1 MKLSDKVAI
10 LRAGFITLITLFIL
24 NIAAVNPVYAV
35 QKKAADTTV
44 SAADVTFTDIPTAAD
59 SIAIRKKHLD
69 SVKKAEAAKKAVA
82 KTSASK
88 SKGEKPK
95 TLWQIFIEGL
105 IGGFTAVI
113 LPCIY
118 PLLPLTVSF
127 FTKKSGNKSKAV
139 MQSLIYG
146 VSIIVIYVTLGL
158 LISIIFGSDALN
170 ELATNGIF
178 NIFFF
183 LLLVVFGASFL
194 GAFEI
199 TLPSSLANKLDE
211 NSDKGGLA
219 GIFFMAATLV
229 VVSFSCTGPIIGTLL
244 VDAASKGDRL
254 GPAMGMFGFSLAL
267 ALPFTV
273 FALFPSALK
282 TLPKSGGWLN
292 SVKVVLGFLELAFA
306 LKFLSNVDLAYHWH
320 WLDREVFLSLWI
332 AIGLLVGL
340 YLIGKIKFSHDSDVK
355 YLTIPRTF
363 LAIVVFA
370 FVVYMIP
377 GLWGAP
383 LKSISAFLP
392 PEGTQDFN
400 LSAVPDAGSAVAGS
414 NAATV
419 ALPANIGKPKYAENY
434 TSIKTRGLDAWY
446 DYDQALQVSKALHKP
461 ILIDFT
467 GFNCVNCRKMEA
479 DVWSDKEVFR
489 RIKNDFV
496 LLQLV
501 VDDKADLPVA
511 EQFTSDYSGKKI
523 TTLGGKWSDLEAKR
537 FNANSQPLYV
547 MLDSDGNLLKDA
559 AGNEIAPLPA
569 EYHIPLYIKFLDSG
583 LSAYKK

>member
-1 MKLSDKVAI
+1 MKLLNKGAS
-10 LRAGFITLITLFIL
+10 LRAGLIALITLIIL
-24 NIAAVNPVYAV
+24 NIAGANPVYAV
-35 QKKAADTTV
+35 QKKAADTSV
-44 SAADVTFTDIPTAAD
+44 SAADVTFTEIPTAAD
-59 SIAIRKKHLD
+59 SLAIRKKQAD
-69 SVKKAEAAKKAVA
+69 SVKKAEAAKASKTT
-82 KTSASK
+82 TSASK
-88 SKGEKPK
+88 TAEKPK
-95 TLWQIFIEGL
+95 SLWQIFIEGL
-105 IGGFTAVI
+105 LGGFTAVI

-127 FTKKSGNKSKAV
+127 FTKKSGSRSKAV

-146 VSIIVIYVTLGL
+146 ISIIVIYVTLGL

-183 LLLVVFGASFL
+183 LLLIVFGISFL

-199 TLPSSLANKLDE
+199 VLPSKLANKLDE

-267 ALPFTV
+267 ALPFTI

-306 LKFLSNVDLAYHWH
+306 LKFLSNVDLAYHWN
-320 WLDREVFLSLWI
+320 WFDREIFLSLWI
-332 AIGLLVGL
+332 AIGLMIGL

-363 LAIVVFA
+363 LAIIVFA
-370 FVVYMIP
+370 FVIYMIP

-392 PEGTQDFN
+392 PEATQDFN
-400 LSAVPDAGSAVAGS
+400 LSSIPDGSGSASATPS
-414 NAATV
+414 AAI
-419 ALPANIGKPKYAENY
+419 PASIGERKYAENY
-434 TSIKTRGLDAWY
+434 TRIKTKGLDAWY

-479 DVWSDKEVFR
+479 NVWSDPQVFS

-501 VDDKADLPVA
+501 VDDKAELPAA
-511 EQFTSDYSGKKI
+511 EQFVSDYSGKKI
-523 TTLGGKWSDLEAKR
+523 TTLGGKWSNLEAKR
-537 FNANSQPLYV
+537 FNSNSQPLYV
-547 MLDSDGNLLKDA
+547 MLDSEGNLLKDA
-559 AGNEIAPLPA
+559 SGAEIPTSPA
-569 EYHIPLYIKFLDSG
+569 NYDISSYLKFLDSG
-583 LSAYKK
+583 ITAYKK

>member
-1 MKLSDKVAI
+1 MKLFNKGAY
-10 LRAGFITLITLFIL
+10 LRAGLITLITLIVL
-24 NIAAVNPVYAV
+24 NIAGTNPVYAI

-44 SAADVTFTDIPTAAD
+44 STADVTFTDIPTAAD
-59 SIAIRKKHLD
+59 SIAIRKKQAD
-69 SVKKAEAAKKAVA
+69 SVKKAEAAKVT
-82 KTSASK
+82 KTSASA
-88 SKGEKPK
+88 SKTAEKPK
-95 TLWQIFIEGL
+95 SLWQIFIEGL
-105 IGGFTAVI
+105 LGGFTAVI

-127 FTKKSGNKSKAV
+127 FTKKSGSKSKAV

-183 LLLVVFGASFL
+183 LLLIVFGISFL

-199 TLPSSLANKLDE
+199 VLPSKLANKLDE

-267 ALPFTV
+267 ALPFTI

-306 LKFLSNVDLAYHWH
+306 LKFLSNVDLAYHWN
-320 WLDREVFLSLWI
+320 WFDREIFLSLWI
-332 AIGLLVGL
+332 AIGLMIGL

-363 LAIVVFA
+363 LAIIVFA
-370 FVVYMIP
+370 FVIYMIP

-392 PEGTQDFN
+392 PEATQDFN
-400 LSAVPDAGSAVAGS
+400 LSNIPDGSGSA
-414 NAATV
+414 AASSS
-419 ALPANIGKPKYAENY
+419 AAIPASIGERKYAANY
-434 TSIKTRGLDAWY
+434 TRIKTKGLDAWY

-479 DVWSDKEVFR
+479 NVWSDPQVFS

-501 VDDKADLPVA
+501 VDDKAELPVN
-511 EQFTSDYSGKKI
+511 EQFVSDYSGKKI
-523 TTLGGKWSDLEAKR
+523 TTLGGKWSNLEAQR
-537 FNANSQPLYV
+537 FNSNSQPLYV
-547 MLDSDGNLLKDA
+547 MLDGDGNLLKDA
-559 AGNEIAPLPA
+559 SGAEIPTSPA
-569 EYHIPLYIKFLDSG
+569 NYDIASYLKFLDSG
-583 LSAYKK
+583 LAAYKK

>member
-1 MKLSDKVAI
+1 MKLLNKGAH
-10 LRAGFITLITLFIL
+10 LRAGLITLITLIIL
-24 NIAAVNPVYAV
+24 NIAGANPVYAV
-35 QKKAADTTV
+35 QKKAADTSV

-59 SIAIRKKHLD
+59 SVAIRKKQAD
-69 SVKKAEAAKKAVA
+69 SVKKAEAVK
-82 KTSASK
+82 ASK
-88 SKGEKPK
+88 TPAAASKTAEKPK
-95 TLWQIFIEGL
+95 SLWQIFIEGL
-105 IGGFTAVI
+105 LGGFTAVI

-127 FTKKSGNKSKAV
+127 FTKKSGSKSKAV

-183 LLLVVFGASFL
+183 LLLIVFGISFL

-199 TLPSSLANKLDE
+199 VLPSKLANKLDE

-267 ALPFTV
+267 ALPFTI

-306 LKFLSNVDLAYHWH
+306 LKFLSNVDLAYHWN
-320 WLDREVFLSLWI
+320 WFDREIFLSLWI
-332 AIGLLVGL
+332 AIGLMIGL

-370 FVVYMIP
+370 FVIYMIP

-392 PEGTQDFN
+392 PEATQDFN
-400 LSAVPDAGSAVAGS
+400 LSNIPDGSGSAAS
-414 NAATV
+414 PSAAI
-419 ALPANIGKPKYAENY
+419 PANIGERKYAANY
-434 TSIKTRGLDAWY
+434 TRIKTKGLDAWY

-479 DVWSDKEVFR
+479 NVWSDPQVFS

-501 VDDKADLPVA
+501 VDDKAELPAA
-511 EQFTSDYSGKKI
+511 EQFVSDYSDKKI
-523 TTLGGKWSDLEAKR
+523 TTLGGKWSNLEAQR
-537 FNANSQPLYV
+537 FNSNSQPLYV

-559 AGNEIAPLPA
+559 SGAEIPTSPA
-569 EYHIPLYIKFLDSG
+569 NYDIASYLKFLDSG
-583 LSAYKK
+583 IAAYKK

>member
-1 MKLSDKVAI
+1 MKLLNRFPC
-10 LRAGFITLITLFIL
+10 LRTVLVLITALLIFCTT
-24 NIAAVNPVYAV
+24 NVKTASAA
-35 QKKAADTTV
+35 QKSDTV
-44 SAADVTFTDIPTAAD
+44 STTDVQFTDIPTAAD
-59 SIAIRKKHLD
+59 SIAIRKK
-69 SVKKAEAAKKAVA
+69 AAD
-82 KTSASK
+82 SASK
-88 SKGEKPK
+88 ATVAKPTATPSAPTSEKPK
-95 TLWQIFIEGL
+95 TLWQIFIFGL
-105 IGGFTAVI
+105 LGGFTAVI

-127 FTKKSGNKSKAV
+127 FTKKSGSRRKAIG
-139 MQSLIYG
+139 QSLIYG
-146 VSIIVIYVTLGL
+146 ASIIVIYVTLGL

-170 ELATNGIF
+170 QLATNGIF

-183 LLLVVFGASFL
+183 LLLIVFGVSFL

-211 NSDKGGLA
+211 NADKGGLA
-219 GIFFMAATLV
+219 GIFFMASTLV

-254 GPAMGMFGFSLAL
+254 GPAIGMFGFSLAL
-267 ALPFTV
+267 ALPFTI

-282 TLPKSGGWLN
+282 SLPKSGGWLN

-306 LKFLSNVDLAYHWH
+306 LKFLSNVDLAYHWN
-320 WLDREVFLSLWI
+320 WFDREIFLSLWI
-332 AIGLLVGL
+332 AIGLLIGL
-340 YLIGKIKFSHDSDVK
+340 YLIGKIKFSHDSDLP

-363 LAIVVFA
+363 LAIITFA
-370 FVVYMIP
+370 FVIYMIP

-392 PEGTQDFN
+392 PEATQDFN
-400 LSAVPDAGSAVAGS
+400 LSAVPDGGGSS
-414 NAATV
+414 SFTPAAIIPST
-419 ALPANIGKPKYAENY
+419 IGEKKYAANY
-434 TSIKTRGLDAWY
+434 TRIKTRGLDSWY

-479 DVWSDKEVFR
+479 NVWSDPQVFSKL
-489 RIKNDFV
+489 KNDFI

-501 VDDKADLPVA
+501 VDDKASLPVN
-511 EQFTSDYSGKKI
+511 EQFVSDYSGKKI

-537 FNANSQPLYV
+537 FNSNSQPLYV
-547 MLDSDGNLLKDA
+547 MLDSDGNLLKDTSGKEIPTSPANYDINSYLQYLESGIA
-559 AGNEIAPLPA
+559 A
-569 EYHIPLYIKFLDSG
+569 F
-583 LSAYKK
+583 KK

>member
-1 MKLSDKVAI
+1 MKLLNKGAS
-10 LRAGFITLITLFIL
+10 LRAGLIALITLIIL
-24 NIAAVNPVYAV
+24 NIAGVNPAYAV
-35 QKKAADTTV
+35 QKKAADTSV
-44 SAADVTFTDIPTAAD
+44 STAGVTFTEIPTAAD
-59 SIAIRKKHLD
+59 SLAIRKKHAD
-69 SVKKAEAAKKAVA
+69 SVKKAEAAKKSKAAVSTS
-82 KTSASK
+82 KTA
-88 SKGEKPK
+88 EKPK
-95 TLWQIFIEGL
+95 SLWQIFIEGL

-127 FTKKSGNKSKAV
+127 FTKKSGSRSKAV

-170 ELATNGIF
+170 QLATNGIF

-183 LLLVVFGASFL
+183 LLLIVFGISFL

-199 TLPSSLANKLDE
+199 VLPSKLANKLDE

-267 ALPFTV
+267 ALPFTI

-306 LKFLSNVDLAYHWH
+306 LKFLSNVDLAYHWN
-320 WLDREVFLSLWI
+320 WFDREIFLSLWI
-332 AIGLLVGL
+332 AIGLMIGL

-363 LAIVVFA
+363 LAIIVFA
-370 FVVYMIP
+370 FVIYMIP

-392 PEGTQDFN
+392 PEATQDFN
-400 LSAVPDAGSAVAGS
+400 LSSIPDGSGPASATPS
-414 NAATV
+414 AAI
-419 ALPANIGKPKYAENY
+419 PASIGPRKYAENY
-434 TSIKTRGLDAWY
+434 TRIKTKGLDAWY

-467 GFNCVNCRKMEA
+467 GFNCVNCRQMEA
-479 DVWSDKEVFR
+479 NVWSDPQVFSR
-489 RIKNDFV
+489 LKNDFI

-501 VDDKADLPVA
+501 VDDKVELPAA
-511 EQFTSDYSGKKI
+511 EQFVSDYSGKKI
-523 TTLGGKWSDLEAKR
+523 TTLGGKWSNLEAQR
-537 FNANSQPLYV
+537 YNANSQPLYV

-559 AGNEIAPLPA
+559 SGAEIAPSPA
-569 EYHIPLYIKFLDSG
+569 NYNIASYLKFLDSG
-583 LSAYKK
+583 IAAYKK

>member
-1 MKLSDKVAI
+1 MKLLNKGAY
-10 LRAGFITLITLFIL
+10 LRAGLITLITLIIF
-24 NIAAVNPVYAV
+24 NIAGANPAYAV
-35 QKKAADTTV
+35 QKKAADTSV

-59 SIAIRKKHLD
+59 SLAIRKKQAD
-69 SVKKAEAAKKAVA
+69 SVKKTEAAKTSKAPA
-82 KTSASK
+82 AASK
-88 SKGEKPK
+88 TAEKPK
-95 TLWQIFIEGL
+95 SLWQIFIEGL
-105 IGGFTAVI
+105 LGGFTAVI

-127 FTKKSGNKSKAV
+127 FTKKSGSKSKAV

-183 LLLVVFGASFL
+183 LLLIVFGISFL

-199 TLPSSLANKLDE
+199 TLPSSLANKLDA

-219 GIFFMAATLV
+219 GIFFMASTLV

-267 ALPFTV
+267 ALPFTI

-292 SVKVVLGFLELAFA
+292 SVKIVLGFLELAFA
-306 LKFLSNVDLAYHWH
+306 LKFLSNVDLAYHWN
-320 WLDREVFLSLWI
+320 WFDREIFLSLWI
-332 AIGLLVGL
+332 AIGLLIGL

-355 YLTIPRTF
+355 YLSIPRTF
-363 LAIVVFA
+363 LAIITFA
-370 FVVYMIP
+370 FVIYMIP

-392 PEGTQDFN
+392 PEATQDFN
-400 LSAVPDAGSAVAGS
+400 LSAIPDGSDS
-414 NAATV
+414 SSAA
-419 ALPANIGKPKYAENY
+419 APSAAIPASIGERKYAANY
-434 TSIKTRGLDAWY
+434 TRIKTKGLDAWY

-479 DVWSDKEVFR
+479 NVWSDPQVFS

-501 VDDKADLPVA
+501 VDDKAELPVA
-511 EQFTSDYSGKKI
+511 EQFVSDYSGKKI
-523 TTLGGKWSDLEAKR
+523 TTLGGKWSNLEAQR
-537 FNANSQPLYV
+537 FNSNSQPLYV
-547 MLDSDGNLLKDA
+547 MLNSDGNLLKDA
-559 AGNEIAPLPA
+559 SGAEIPTSPA
-569 EYHIPLYIKFLDSG
+569 NYDIASYLKFLDSG
-583 LSAYKK
+583 IAAYKK

>member
-1 MKLSDKVAI
+1 MKLLNRGAS
-10 LRAGFITLITLFIL
+10 LRAGLITLITLIIL
-24 NIAAVNPVYAV
+24 NIAGANPVYAV
-35 QKKAADTTV
+35 QAKSADTT
-44 SAADVTFTDIPTAAD
+44 AAAAGITFTDIPTAAD
-59 SIAIRKKHLD
+59 SLAIRKKHAD
-69 SVKKAEAAKKAVA
+69 SVKKAEAAKPAKATTA
-82 KTSASK
+82 ASK
-88 SKGEKPK
+88 TAEKPK
-95 TLWQIFIEGL
+95 SLWQIFIEGL
-105 IGGFTAVI
+105 LGGFTAVI

-127 FTKKSGNKSKAV
+127 FTKKSGSRSKAV

-183 LLLVVFGASFL
+183 LLLIVFGISFL

-199 TLPSSLANKLDE
+199 TLPSSLANKLDA

-219 GIFFMAATLV
+219 GIFFMASTLV

-267 ALPFTV
+267 ALPFTI

-306 LKFLSNVDLAYHWH
+306 LKFLSNVDLAYHWN
-320 WLDREVFLSLWI
+320 WFDREIFLSLWI
-332 AIGLLVGL
+332 AIGLLIGL

-355 YLTIPRTF
+355 YLSIPRTF
-363 LAIVVFA
+363 LAIITFA
-370 FVVYMIP
+370 FVIYMIP

-392 PEGTQDFN
+392 PEATQDFN
-400 LSAVPDAGSAVAGS
+400 LSAIPDGSGSSAAAPSAVI
-414 NAATV
+414 
-419 ALPANIGKPKYAENY
+419 PASIGERKYAANY
-434 TSIKTRGLDAWY
+434 TRIKTKGLDAWY

-467 GFNCVNCRKMEA
+467 GFNCVNCRQMEA
-479 DVWSDKEVFR
+479 NVWSDPQVFSR
-489 RIKNDFV
+489 LKNDFV

-501 VDDKADLPVA
+501 VDDKVELPA
-511 EQFTSDYSGKKI
+511 SEQFVSDYSGKKI
-523 TTLGGKWSDLEAKR
+523 TTLGGKWSNLEAQR

-547 MLDSDGNLLKDA
+547 MLDSDGNLVKDA
-559 AGNEIAPLPA
+559 SGAEIAPSPA
-569 EYHIPLYIKFLDSG
+569 NYNIASYLKFLDSG
-583 LSAYKK
+583 IAAYKK

>member
-1 MKLSDKVAI
+1 MKLLNKGVS
-10 LRAGFITLITLFIL
+10 LRAGLIALITLIIL
-24 NIAAVNPVYAV
+24 NIAGATPVYAV
-35 QKKAADTTV
+35 QKKAADTSV

-59 SIAIRKKHLD
+59 SIAIRKKQAD
-69 SVKKAEAAKKAVA
+69 SVKKAEAAKVTKAPA
-82 KTSASK
+82 AASK
-88 SKGEKPK
+88 TAEKPK
-95 TLWQIFIEGL
+95 SLWQIFIEGL
-105 IGGFTAVI
+105 LGGFTAVI

-127 FTKKSGNKSKAV
+127 FTKKSGSKSKAV

-146 VSIIVIYVTLGL
+146 ISIIVIYVTLGL

-183 LLLVVFGASFL
+183 LLLIVFGISFL

-267 ALPFTV
+267 ALPFTI

-306 LKFLSNVDLAYHWH
+306 LKFLSNVDLAYHWN
-320 WLDREVFLSLWI
+320 WFDREIFLSLWI
-332 AIGLLVGL
+332 AIGLMIGL

-355 YLTIPRTF
+355 FLTIPRTF
-363 LAIVVFA
+363 LAIIVFA
-370 FVVYMIP
+370 FVIYMIP

-392 PEGTQDFN
+392 PEATQDFN
-400 LSAVPDAGSAVAGS
+400 LSSIPDGSGSASANPS
-414 NAATV
+414 AAI
-419 ALPANIGKPKYAENY
+419 PASIGERKYAANY
-434 TSIKTRGLDAWY
+434 TRIKTKGLDAWY

-479 DVWSDKEVFR
+479 NVWSDPQVFNR
-489 RIKNDFV
+489 LKNDFI

-501 VDDKADLPVA
+501 VDDKAELPAA
-511 EQFTSDYSGKKI
+511 EQFVSDYSGKKI
-523 TTLGGKWSDLEAKR
+523 TTLGGKWSNLEAQR
-537 FNANSQPLYV
+537 FNSNSQPLYV
-547 MLDSDGNLLKDA
+547 MLNSDGNLLKDA
-559 AGNEIAPLPA
+559 SGAEIPTSPA
-569 EYHIPLYIKFLDSG
+569 NYDIASYLKFLDSG
-583 LSAYKK
+583 IAAYKK

>member
-1 MKLSDKVAI
+1 MKLLNKGAS
-10 LRAGFITLITLFIL
+10 LRAGLITLITLIIL
-24 NIAAVNPVYAV
+24 NIAGANPVYAV

-59 SIAIRKKHLD
+59 SVAIRKKHAD
-69 SVKKAEAAKKAVA
+69 SVKKAEAAKVT
-82 KTSASK
+82 KTTASASK
-88 SKGEKPK
+88 TAEKPK
-95 TLWQIFIEGL
+95 SLWQIFIEGL
-105 IGGFTAVI
+105 LGGFTAVI

-127 FTKKSGNKSKAV
+127 FTKKSGSKSKAV

-183 LLLVVFGASFL
+183 LLLIVFGISFL

-199 TLPSSLANKLDE
+199 VLPSKLANKLDE

-267 ALPFTV
+267 ALPFTI

-306 LKFLSNVDLAYHWH
+306 LKFLSNVDLAYHWN
-320 WLDREVFLSLWI
+320 WFDREIFLSLWI
-332 AIGLLVGL
+332 AIGLMIGL

-355 YLTIPRTF
+355 HLTIPRTF
-363 LAIVVFA
+363 LAIIVFA
-370 FVVYMIP
+370 FVIYMIP

-392 PEGTQDFN
+392 PEATQDFN
-400 LSAVPDAGSAVAGS
+400 LSSIPDGSGSATAPSAAVPAS
-414 NAATV
+414 
-419 ALPANIGKPKYAENY
+419 IGERKYAANY
-434 TSIKTRGLDAWY
+434 IRIKTKGLDAWY

-479 DVWSDKEVFR
+479 NVWSDPQVFS

-501 VDDKADLPVA
+501 VDDKAELPAA
-511 EQFTSDYSGKKI
+511 EHFVSDYSGKKI
-523 TTLGGKWSDLEAKR
+523 TTLGGKWSNLEAQR
-537 FNANSQPLYV
+537 FNSNSQPLYV
-547 MLDSDGNLLKDA
+547 MLDSDGNLLKDPSGA
-559 AGNEIAPLPA
+559 EIPTSPA
-569 EYHIPLYIKFLDSG
+569 NYDIASYLKFLDSG
-583 LSAYKK
+583 IAAYKK

>member
-1 MKLSDKVAI
+1 MKLLNKGAS
-10 LRAGFITLITLFIL
+10 LRAGLITLITLIIL
-24 NIAAVNPVYAV
+24 NIAGANPVYAV

-44 SAADVTFTDIPTAAD
+44 SATDVTFTDIPTAAD
-59 SIAIRKKHLD
+59 SIAIRKKQAD
-69 SVKKAEAAKKAVA
+69 SVKKAEAAKVT
-82 KTSASK
+82 KTTASASK
-88 SKGEKPK
+88 TAEKPK
-95 TLWQIFIEGL
+95 SLWQIFIEGL
-105 IGGFTAVI
+105 LGGFTAVI

-127 FTKKSGNKSKAV
+127 FTKKSGSKSKAV

-183 LLLVVFGASFL
+183 LLLVVFGISFL

-199 TLPSSLANKLDE
+199 VLPSKLANKLDE

-267 ALPFTV
+267 ALPFTI

-306 LKFLSNVDLAYHWH
+306 LKFLSNVDLAYHWN
-320 WLDREVFLSLWI
+320 WFDREIFLSLWI
-332 AIGLLVGL
+332 AIGLMIGL

-370 FVVYMIP
+370 FVIYMIP

-392 PEGTQDFN
+392 PEATQDFN
-400 LSAVPDAGSAVAGS
+400 LSSIPDGSGSA
-414 NAATV
+414 AAPS
-419 ALPANIGKPKYAENY
+419 AAIPASIGERKYAANY
-434 TSIKTRGLDAWY
+434 TRIKTKGLDAWY

-479 DVWSDKEVFR
+479 NVWSDPQVFS

-501 VDDKADLPVA
+501 VDDKAELPAA
-511 EQFTSDYSGKKI
+511 EHFVSDYSGKKI
-523 TTLGGKWSDLEAKR
+523 TTLGGKWSNLEAQR
-537 FNANSQPLYV
+537 FNSNSQPLYV

-559 AGNEIAPLPA
+559 SGAEIPTSPA
-569 EYHIPLYIKFLDSG
+569 NYDIASYLKFLDSG
-583 LSAYKK
+583 IAAYKK